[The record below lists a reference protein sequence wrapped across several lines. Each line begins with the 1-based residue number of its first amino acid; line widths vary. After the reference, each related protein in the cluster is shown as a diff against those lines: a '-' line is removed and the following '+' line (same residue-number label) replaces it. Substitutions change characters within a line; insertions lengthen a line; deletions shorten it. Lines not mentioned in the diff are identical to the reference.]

1 MSISVSPLTRIH
13 NETSLPMEIR
23 FQRSKQKRDDFASVP
38 LKPGGSIDDSV
49 AAFNAISLSGDMKKA
64 LTSLAV
70 GRYFGFLLQYL

>member
-1 MSISVSPLTRIH
+1 MTRIH

-23 FQRSKQKRDDFASVP
+23 FQRFKQKRDDFAFVP

-49 AAFNAISLSGDMKKA
+49 AAFNAISLSGDLKKA

-70 GRYFGFLLQYL
+70 GRFCW